1 MKDIIKLLISSI
13 LIIISFFI
21 WYYYSK
27 QEILKNKQL
36 ICNEKIN

>member
-1 MKDIIKLLISSI
+1 MKDIIKVLISSI

-21 WYYYSK
+21 WYYYAK